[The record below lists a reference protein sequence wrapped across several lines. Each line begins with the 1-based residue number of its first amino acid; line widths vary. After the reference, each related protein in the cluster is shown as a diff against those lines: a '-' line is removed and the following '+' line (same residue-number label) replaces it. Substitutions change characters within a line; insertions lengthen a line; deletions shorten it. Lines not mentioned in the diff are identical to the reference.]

1 MMSDLQLRHLTTEAR
16 NPASMDIDKKTTL
29 EMLQIINDEDKIVAF
44 AVEKVLPSVA
54 RAVDLIVPRL
64 RSGGRLFYIGAGT
77 SGRLGIVD
85 ASECPPTFGTPP
97 ELVQGI
103 IAGGRDAVFRSQ
115 EGAEDDADAG
125 ERDLAERGFTAK
137 DVLVGLSASGRTPYV
152 LGALRY
158 ARRLGALTIGITCND
173 AAAIQDRAQASCL
186 HCRQDIGATLADE
199 VDVLIAPIV
208 GPEVITGSTRMKA
221 GTAQKMILNMLSTV
235 TMIQLGRV
243 QSNLMVDMQTL
254 CGKLRDRARRV
265 VALAAGVDEA
275 TAEAAL
281 QASGG
286 RVREAIE
293 SLRV

>member
-1 MMSDLQLRHLTTEAR
+1 MTSDLQLRHLITEAR
-16 NPASMDIDKKTTL
+16 NPASMDIDQKTTL
-29 EMLQIINDEDKIVAF
+29 EMLQIINDEDKTVAF
-44 AVEKVLPSVA
+44 AVEKVLPDVA
-54 RAVDLIVPRL
+54 RAVDLIVSRL

-97 ELVQGI
+97 EWVQGI
-103 IAGGRDAVFRSQ
+103 IAGGREAMFRSQ

-125 ERDLAERGFTAK
+125 ERDLAERGFTAN

-152 LGALRY
+152 IGALRY
-158 ARRLGALTIGITCND
+158 ARRLGAATIGITCND
-173 AAAIQDRAQASCL
+173 MAAMR
-186 HCRQDIGATLADE
+186 DE
-199 VDVLIAPIV
+199 VDVLIAPVV

-221 GTAQKMILNMLSTV
+221 GTAQKMVLNMLSTV

-281 QASGG
+281 QACNGQ
-286 RVREAIE
+286 VRAAIDF
-293 SLRV
+293 LRR

>member
-1 MMSDLQLRHLTTEAR
+1 MKSDLQFSHLTTEAR

-29 EMLQIINDEDKIVAF
+29 EMLQIINDEDKTVAF
-44 AVEKVLPSVA
+44 AVEKVLPDVA

-64 RSGGRLFYIGAGT
+64 RCGGRLFYIGAGT

-103 IAGGRDAVFRSQ
+103 IAGGREAVFRSQ
-115 EGAEDDADAG
+115 EGAEDNMDSG
-125 ERDLAERGFTAK
+125 GRDVAERGFTAN

-152 LGALRY
+152 IGALRY
-158 ARRLGALTIGITCND
+158 ARRLGAATIGITCND
-173 AAAIQDRAQASCL
+173 AAAMQ
-186 HCRQDIGATLADE
+186 GE

-221 GTAQKMILNMLSTV
+221 GTAQKMVLNMLSTV

-243 QSNLMVDMQTL
+243 QSNLMVNMQTL

-275 TAEAAL
+275 TAESAL

-286 RVREAIE
+286 LVREAIE
-293 SLRV
+293 SLRG

>member
-1 MMSDLQLRHLTTEAR
+1 
-16 NPASMDIDKKTTL
+16 MDIDQKTTL
-29 EMLQIINDEDKIVAF
+29 EMLQIINDEDKTVAF
-44 AVEKVLPSVA
+44 AVEKVLPDVA
-54 RAVDLIVPRL
+54 RAIELIVPRL
-64 RSGGRLFYIGAGT
+64 KSGGRLFYIGAGT

-103 IAGGRDAVFRSQ
+103 IAGGREAMFRSQ

-125 ERDLAERGFTAK
+125 GRDVAERGLTAR

-152 LGALRY
+152 IGALRY
-158 ARRLGALTIGITCND
+158 ARRLGAATIGITCNHT
-173 AAAIQDRAQASCL
+173 AAMQ
-186 HCRQDIGATLADE
+186 GE

-208 GPEVITGSTRMKA
+208 GPEVITGSTRMKS

-286 RVREAIE
+286 QVREAIE
-293 SLRV
+293 SLRG